1 MALMHRMEIAANSL
15 QGITRFCHLYDGQ
28 EATTAVME
36 AGITKR
42 LADRAQGRVLE
53 KEWGFVAAVRVTR
66 DKRGVVSMAK
76 KSVNTCSMASTTRI
90 PLFQFRIITR
100 LKSE

>member
-42 LADRAQGRVLE
+42 LYHHRLPRPLNFHQP
-53 KEWGFVAAVRVTR
+53 WWHVA
-66 DKRGVVSMAK
+66 
-76 KSVNTCSMASTTRI
+76 
-90 PLFQFRIITR
+90 
-100 LKSE
+100 